1 MKKHVMVL
9 LSLLA
14 FLMSGCVTLRLET
27 KIDADGSGT
36 KSLVLAFDK
45 SVMSMMESMAEESG
59 TPVGDLWETARA
71 GAGSIEGAT
80 VKDYSDEDS
89 EGIQIVVPF
98 ANLEELVA
106 LSSSDAFE
114 GADVVRVKR
123 DGDTTTLNAT
133 VTVGDVESSLGQ
145 AGGESLEGFD
155 LGEINLEYSYIV
167 EVEGEIL
174 EYTPKEFATVE
185 DNQVT
190 WDLTRAP
197 TDTVELMIKWKPG
210 GGLDVTVVLLMV
222 IAIGGLG
229 LVGIGI
235 FLSLRGRKTKSEPT
249 SQVQASDDN
258 A

>member
-1 MKKHVMVL
+1 MKTRVIVL
-9 LSLLA
+9 LSL
-14 FLMSGCVTLRLET
+14 FSFIISGCVTLRLET

-45 SVMSMMESMAEESG
+45 SVMSMMESMAEESD
-59 TPVGDLWETARA
+59 TPVGDIWETARA
-71 GAGSIEGAT
+71 GAGSIQGAT

-98 ANLEELVA
+98 ESLEELVA

-114 GADVVRVKR
+114 GADVVSVKR

-155 LGEINLEYSYIV
+155 LGDIDLEYSYIV
-167 EVEGEIL
+167 EVEGKIL
-174 EYTPKEFATVE
+174 EYTPKEFAALE
-185 DNQVT
+185 DSKVT

-197 TDTVELMIKWKPG
+197 TDPVELMIKWEPG
-210 GGLDVTVVLLMV
+210 GGLDVTIILLVV
-222 IAIGGLG
+222 IAIGGLA

-235 FLSLRGRKTKSEPT
+235 LLSLRGKRAKPAPE
-249 SQVQASDDN
+249 SQALDYDAN
-258 A
+258 G